1 MSQFERIAY
10 LDRAMREG
18 GGARTAEVAARFE
31 VDARTVKRDIEYLRD
46 RVGAPIEWDAAL
58 RAYRYTKKFDDLRFA
73 DEKAL
78 IVHALLRGFLS
89 NEHYVPLLSLELLDE
104 VSRRV
109 SRDYRR
115 VADRVRYL
123 TPVSEEVAL
132 EHFTIVVQ
140 AMALGLE
147 LDLEYSDRGGAKSV
161 RAVEAERLVNYS
173 GRWYLLAWDLRKA
186 DFRTFHLSRIE
197 AASLSRRKAASR
209 ADEASAHSRDQ
220 AAEAYLQGG
229 FGIFKG
235 GTLTQAAIRIT
246 GRAAPLVAR
255 QTWHPSQTIVEGV
268 SASGEPFSELRLPVA
283 DWTELLGKVL
293 SFGPNAEALS
303 PPAFRKE
310 WKAAIKAMGELAG
323 RGSTSIP

>member
-10 LDRAMREG
+10 LDRSLREK
-18 GGARTAEVAARFE
+18 GGATVAEVSTRFE
-31 VDARTVKRDIEYLRD
+31 VDPRTVKRDIEYLRD
-46 RVGAPIEWDAAL
+46 RVGAPIEWDAA
-58 RAYRYTKKFDDLRFA
+58 RRNYRYTKPFDELRFA

-89 NEHYVPLLSLELLDE
+89 NEHYVPLLSPELLEE

-109 SRDYRR
+109 SRDYRQ

-132 EHFTIVVQ
+132 EHFTLVVQ

-147 LDLEYSDRGGAKSV
+147 LDIKYRDSKGAAST

-173 GRWYLLAWDLRKA
+173 GRWYLLAWDLGKA

-197 AASLSRRKAASR
+197 SASLSNRKAASR
-209 ADEASAHSRDQ
+209 ADSVSSRSRDQ

-235 GTLTQAAIRIT
+235 GKLTEAAIRVT

-255 QTWHPSQTIVEGV
+255 QTWHPRQTVTEGFT
-268 SASGEPFSELRLPVA
+268 SSGEAYAELRLPVA

-293 SFGPNAEALS
+293 SFGASAEALS
-303 PPAFRKE
+303 PPRFRQE
-310 WKAAIKAMGELAG
+310 WKASIKAMAALAG
-323 RGSTSIP
+323 QSG